1 MDNVHRN
8 DPESSYAAAADSTE
22 SRTRHIDLL
31 QTYVSRHPGLTASEY
46 AELVGWDVVET
57 RRRLTDLKNR
67 DIAFQ
72 SGQRKGRYRQEC
84 CWYPLGQVLLL

>member
-1 MDNVHRN
+1 MDNEHRN
-8 DPESSYAAAADSTE
+8 DPESSYAAAADSAK

-46 AELVGWDVVET
+46 ADLVGLDVVET

-72 SGQRKGRYRQEC
+72 SERWKR
-84 CWYPLGQVLLL
+84 W